1 MQKID
6 FIIQNDLEPFVNCIM
21 IEESDAANSRTNIP
35 LYPDGYPGIMFQ
47 QSANGFYLLPR
58 KKKLSELFLYGQTL
72 APVSL
77 DVKGPYK
84 FIVFQLYPFA
94 AKYLLGV
101 DPKVLNDDCYDLLK
115 IDHIDVA
122 AYRNQLINSDNLEE
136 QVNIISTLMLQLIQ
150 ANKISESDKVQQA
163 INIILKHNGQIKG
176 QALLEKLCM
185 TERTFERNFL
195 SQVGLTPKQFA
206 KIIQFQCSLHQLT
219 EAKFNKLV
227 EVGFD
232 SGFTDQSHFIR
243 AFKKYT
249 GQTPAYFLRQITL
262 AK

>member
-1 MQKID
+1 V
-6 FIIQNDLEPFVNCIM
+6 P
-21 IEESDAANSRTNIP
+21 
-35 LYPDGYPGIMFQ
+35 
-47 QSANGFYLLPR
+47 
-58 KKKLSELFLYGQTL
+58 
-72 APVSL
+72 
-77 DVKGPYK
+77 
-84 FIVFQLYPFA
+84 
-94 AKYLLGV
+94 
-101 DPKVLNDDCYDLLK
+101 
-115 IDHIDVA
+115 
-122 AYRNQLINSDNLEE
+122 RNQLINSDNLEE